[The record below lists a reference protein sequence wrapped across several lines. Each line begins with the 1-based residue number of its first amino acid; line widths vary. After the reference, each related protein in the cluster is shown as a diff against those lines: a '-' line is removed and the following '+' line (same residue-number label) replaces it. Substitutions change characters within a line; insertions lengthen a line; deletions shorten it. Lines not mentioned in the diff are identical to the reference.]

1 MKQIYIKKTKE
12 SYLNL
17 CRLNISKEPF
27 FKVWS
32 AYAFEAVCIKHIDCI
47 LKSLEINNM
56 AGEIGTWYHRSYKKS
71 DTSGAQIDLVIDR
84 NDNSIN
90 ICEIKYSNNIFTI
103 DKEYAKKLLNKI
115 SVFEE
120 QTKTNKQVFLTM
132 ITTNGIKKNMW
143 SEDLVHSEIVLDNF
157 LVRSNQKLH

>member
-1 MKQIYIKKTKE
+1 
-12 SYLNL
+12 
-17 CRLNISKEPF
+17 
-27 FKVWS
+27 
-32 AYAFEAVCIKHIDCI
+32 
-47 LKSLEINNM
+47 M